1 MWLLEVGCSAAQV
14 EHGFLSWGT
23 APPQVSCSF
32 PSSDTAHLEGTAL
45 RFGVLWVH
53 KAFLV
58 GLWDPQKCYNPVQKG

>member
-1 MWLLEVGCSAAQV
+1 MLPRWSMGSSARVQP
-14 EHGFLSWGT
+14 
-23 APPQVSCSF
+23 PPQVSCSF
-32 PSSDTAHLEGTAL
+32 PSSDTAHPEGTAL